1 MKLRLCLI
9 AYTLRTGRAFRTRIN
24 ASDLP
29 AATLDDDLPLSSCN
43 NRQTARKSASASIC
57 FQTLLIPF
65 AARTHAYP
73 SCIHIKVSTREF
85 LEQHSSGWLQPPAR
99 QNQSPIT
106 FTVYISL
113 LPHNQEHNSALIVS
127 KKKKLHSPP
136 SFLCIFRTRRE
147 TFFLFICSFLCL
159 TDLTWGLGGTI
170 ISNTTLHQKT
180 SPISTPDTTNILPL
194 KP

>member
-43 NRQTARKSASASIC
+43 NHQTASKSNQPIC
-57 FQTLLIPF
+57 FQKLLIPF

-127 KKKKLHSPP
+127 KK
-136 SFLCIFRTRRE
+136 TA
-147 TFFLFICSFLCL
+147 L
-159 TDLTWGLGGTI
+159 T
-170 ISNTTLHQKT
+170 S
-180 SPISTPDTTNILPL
+180 
-194 KP
+194 

>member
-9 AYTLRTGRAFRTRIN
+9 AYTLRTGRAFRSRIN

-29 AATLDDDLPLSSCN
+29 DATPDDDLPLSSCN

-127 KKKKLHSPP
+127 KKKCTHLLVFFVSSGLDVKP
-136 SFLCIFRTRRE
+136 SF
-147 TFFLFICSFLCL
+147 FLSAASSASL
-159 TDLTWGLGGTI
+159 TLLGA
-170 ISNTTLHQKT
+170 
-180 SPISTPDTTNILPL
+180 
-194 KP
+194 